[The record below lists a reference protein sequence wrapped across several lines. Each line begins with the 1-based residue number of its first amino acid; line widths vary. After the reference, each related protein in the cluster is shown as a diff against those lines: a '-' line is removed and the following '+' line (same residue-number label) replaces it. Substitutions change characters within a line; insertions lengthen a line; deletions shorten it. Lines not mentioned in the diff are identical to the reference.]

1 MTGFMGVIGVKRL
14 WKAKKVV
21 KEKKLALTKG
31 GVDIESGT
39 RGPRGPIKFLRK
51 VLMHLSICVL
61 FIMALHQPK
70 QTHQHPNFIFWGHFS
85 ITEGPNGEFPLLRAQ
100 LGSFPLFFG
109 QILVADLI
117 QHPMKQ

>member
-31 GVDIESGT
+31 GVDIEDST
-39 RGPRGPIKFLRK
+39 SGPRGPIKFLRK

-61 FIMALHQPK
+61 FIVALHQPK
-70 QTHQHPNFIFWGHFS
+70 QTHQHPNFIFWATS
-85 ITEGPNGEFPLLRAQ
+85 QYITEGPNGEIPLLRAQ
-100 LGSFPLFFG
+100 LGSFPLFFWSNSRG
-109 QILVADLI
+109 
-117 QHPMKQ
+117 